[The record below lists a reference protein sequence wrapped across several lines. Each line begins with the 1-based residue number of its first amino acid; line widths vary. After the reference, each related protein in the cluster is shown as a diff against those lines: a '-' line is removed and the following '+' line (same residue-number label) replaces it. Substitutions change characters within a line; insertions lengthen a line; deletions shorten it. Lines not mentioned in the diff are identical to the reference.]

1 MSSPGKRKRAQPPS
15 KVVLSEGSGDEAPI
29 PSSSFW
35 SSRQQA
41 PLFLPSSSDEDLA
54 RRRRNFEIADYA
66 QVLRLVPVDPLDP
79 NPPIVRPPYV
89 PPLPLPREAWPSVA
103 LPPPLPSVA
112 SSSVAG
118 SSRAGRAR
126 RPSLGTQLHEQQFY
140 GTPATSL
147 PPPSPAVPVA
157 RDGPRRLDLSQL
169 SARPRRRVPRSGPM
183 GIAQNFPRPAETPR
197 SPSPSGRY
205 TPPTDSL
212 SVLGAVSPQPPVVR
226 LPPRSL
232 AEIARAPT
240 SPIPSLRSSP
250 RDSGTPPPRAP
261 LGWRARPDR
270 VIGMEAPPFD
280 PEASRASPTPA
291 PALESPAKGRKTK
304 PFYVLVPPP
313 RDYRVVGTK
322 VQPSPRKPQLATM
335 AVTPWHPVETPPPG
349 PRSRSSSF
357 SEPPVD
363 IRPPSV
369 PVESRSESAHDSFV
383 TAASPVADAEPRV
396 ATPVASPPPIQSEA
410 AFRRGLI
417 REANRLEREQLQ
429 RDLAEVDRIIRLREV
444 NPPASLAPARE
455 EEDTPPP
462 AKKRRIHKRASPPPV
477 VEDDTRSFSLDRSPT
492 PQPEAPSPAPATLAP
507 AVAISSQTPVHVTR
521 STARAAGSTQTPA
534 VAVNPI
540 AARTPSVDRPTPV
553 KRGPGRPPGAK
564 NKKGAKGKGKGK
576 GTQPLRD
583 HIVVGPNTVM
593 AGPLPVAGESSG
605 RSGPFNFPMP
615 VPPINVDGLE
625 RVFTHD
631 VLQPFFGGCDFCLV
645 HDYRCDVALPGLACS
660 SCLTRRWP
668 CPNLNSVHQRMG
680 FFNRLAQRFENLGN
694 DHINNI
700 VYQMNHHGD
709 NAMAALELARSSQRE
724 YVRYQRLLGDVMTQ
738 MTHAYGDASGVAHAA
753 EISAEQIEQFAEYW
767 TAGRLSLPPRP
778 PPASSTSRLRG
789 APPSRRTWAREPF
802 EYYAGLD
809 ARNDPEIPVPTSNA
823 PGGDPGQ
830 SSSRRDVRDRSNDED
845 GEQEWEDDRG
855 PPSPSAPHGS

>member
-15 KVVLSEGSGDEAPI
+15 KVVLSEGSGDEAPPPAG

-35 SSRQQA
+35 SSRQPT
-41 PLFLPSSSDEDLA
+41 PLFPAPPPAMKILLPPRPLLG
-54 RRRRNFEIADYA
+54 RRRNFEIIDYA
-66 QVLRLVPVDPLDP
+66 EVCRLVPFDPQDP
-79 NPPIVRPPYV
+79 NPPIVRPRDA
-89 PPLPLPREAWPSVA
+89 PPLPHPREAWPSVP
-103 LPPPLPSVA
+103 LPPPIPPVA

-118 SSRAGRAR
+118 SSRAGHAR

-140 GTPATSL
+140 GTPVASL
-147 PPPSPAVPVA
+147 PPSQRFRLLATAPAAWICRSSAPVRVGVFHVA
-157 RDGPRRLDLSQL
+157 VLWASRRTSHPPPRLL
-169 SARPRRRVPRSGPM
+169 VPR
-183 GIAQNFPRPAETPR
+183 ET
-197 SPSPSGRY
+197 PSGRY
-205 TPPTDSL
+205 TLPTDSL

-250 RDSGTPPPRAP
+250 RDSGTPPPRVP
-261 LGWRARPDR
+261 FGWRARPDR

-291 PALESPAKGRKTK
+291 PAREPRGKGRQTK

-322 VQPSPRKPQLATM
+322 IQPSPRKLQLRTM
-335 AVTPWHPVETPPPG
+335 AVTPWHPVETPPPDSG
-349 PRSRSSSF
+349 SRSPSPF
-357 SEPPVD
+357 ADFDV
-363 IRPPSV
+363 RPPSV
-369 PVESRSESAHDSFV
+369 PAETRSESAHESFM
-383 TAASPVADAEPRV
+383 TAVSPAADAEPGV
-396 ATPVASPPPIQSEA
+396 ATPVASPPPVQSEA

-429 RDLAEVDRIIRLREV
+429 RDLAEVDRIIRLREM
-444 NPPASLAPARE
+444 NPPASLAPVRE

-462 AKKRRIHKRASPPPV
+462 AKKRRLRKRASPSPV
-477 VEDDTRSFSLDRSPT
+477 VEYD
-492 PQPEAPSPAPATLAP
+492 
-507 AVAISSQTPVHVTR
+507 
-521 STARAAGSTQTPA
+521 
-534 VAVNPI
+534 
-540 AARTPSVDRPTPV
+540 
-553 KRGPGRPPGAK
+553 
-564 NKKGAKGKGKGK
+564 
-576 GTQPLRD
+576 
-583 HIVVGPNTVM
+583 TVM

-668 CPNLNSVHQRMG
+668 CPNLNSVHLRMG

-694 DHINNI
+694 DHINDI

-802 EYYAGLD
+802 EYYTGLD
-809 ARNDPEIPVPTSNA
+809 ARNDPEVPVPTSSA

-845 GEQEWEDDRG
+845 DEQEWEDDRG
-855 PPSPSAPHGS
+855 PSSPSAPHGS

>member
-15 KVVLSEGSGDEAPI
+15 KVVLSEGSGDEAPPAAI

-54 RRRRNFEIADYA
+54 RRRRNFEITDYA
-66 QVLRLVPVDPLDP
+66 KVLRLVPVDPLDP
-79 NPPIVRPPYV
+79 NPPIVRPRDA
-89 PPLPLPREAWPSVA
+89 PPLPHPREAWPSVP
-103 LPPPLPSVA
+103 LPAHIPSVA

-118 SSRAGRAR
+118 SSRAGRTR

-140 GTPATSL
+140 GTPAMSL
-147 PPPSPAVPVA
+147 PPASPAVPVA
-157 RDGPRRLDLSQL
+157 RDGPRRLDLLQL
-169 SARPRRRVPRSGPM
+169 SARPRHRRVPRSGPM

-205 TPPTDSL
+205 TPPTDNL

-226 LPPRSL
+226 LPSRSL
-232 AEIARAPT
+232 AETARAPT
-240 SPIPSLRSSP
+240 SPIPSLRLSP
-250 RDSGTPPPRAP
+250 RDSARSH
-261 LGWRARPDR
+261 LRWRAHPDW
-270 VIGMEAPPFD
+270 VIGMEAPPFN
-280 PEASRASPTPA
+280 PEAARASPTPA
-291 PALESPAKGRKTK
+291 PARESPAKGRKTK

-357 SEPPVD
+357 SEPPAD

-369 PVESRSESAHDSFV
+369 PAETRSESAHESFV
-383 TAASPVADAEPRV
+383 TAASPVDVEPEV
-396 ATPVASPPPIQSEA
+396 ATPIASPPPAAQSEA

-429 RDLAEVDRIIRLREV
+429 RDLAEVDRIIRLRER

-477 VEDDTRSFSLDRSPT
+477 VEDDTKSFSANRLFT
-492 PQPEAPSPAPATLAP
+492 PEPEVASPAPATPAP
-507 AVAISSQTPVHVTR
+507 AVVISVQAPVRVTR
-521 STARAAGSTQTPA
+521 SAARAAGSTQTPA
-534 VAVNPI
+534 VAANPI

-564 NKKGAKGKGKGK
+564 NKKGTKGKGKGK

-583 HIVVGPNTVM
+583 RIVVGPDTEM
-593 AGPLPVAGESSG
+593 AGPLPVVGGSSG

-615 VPPINVDGLE
+615 VPPIDVDGVE
-625 RVFTHD
+625 RAFTHD
-631 VLQPFFGGCDFCLV
+631 VLQPLFGGCDFCLV
-645 HDYRCDVALPGLACS
+645 HDYRCDVATPGVACTPCS
-660 SCLTRRWP
+660 TRRWT
-668 CPNLNSVHQRMG
+668 CPNLYSVHRRMG

-694 DHINNI
+694 DHINDI
-700 VYQMNHHGD
+700 VYQMNYHGD
-709 NAMAALELARSSQRE
+709 HAMAALELARSSQRE
-724 YVRYQRLLGDVMTQ
+724 YVRYQQLLGDTMAQ
-738 MTHAYGDASGVAHAA
+738 MTHVYGDASGVAHAA
-753 EISAEQIEQFAEYW
+753 ELSAEEVAPFAEYW
-767 TAGRLSLPPRP
+767 TAGQLSLPPRLP
-778 PPASSTSRLRG
+778 PTSLWRQRG
-789 APPSRRTWAREPF
+789 VPPTRRTWVREPF

-809 ARNDPEIPVPTSNA
+809 ERNNPEVPVPTSNV

-845 GEQEWEDDRG
+845 DEQEWEDDRG
-855 PPSPSAPHGS
+855 PSSPSAPHGS

>member
-15 KVVLSEGSGDEAPI
+15 KVVLSEGSGDDAPPAAI

-35 SSRQQA
+35 SSRQA
-41 PLFLPSSSDEDLA
+41 TPLFLPSSSDDDLA
-54 RRRRNFEIADYA
+54 RRRRNFEIIDYA
-66 QVLRLVPVDPLDP
+66 EVLRLVPVDPQDP

-147 PPPSPAVPVA
+147 PPSSPAVPVA

-291 PALESPAKGRKTK
+291 PAREPRGKGRQTK

-322 VQPSPRKPQLATM
+322 IQPSPRKLQLRTM
-335 AVTPWHPVETPPPG
+335 AVTPWRPVETPPPDSG
-349 PRSRSSSF
+349 H
-357 SEPPVD
+357 
-363 IRPPSV
+363 RP
-369 PVESRSESAHDSFV
+369 
-383 TAASPVADAEPRV
+383 
-396 ATPVASPPPIQSEA
+396 SPPRP
-410 AFRRGLI
+410 
-417 REANRLEREQLQ
+417 
-429 RDLAEVDRIIRLREV
+429 
-444 NPPASLAPARE
+444 
-455 EEDTPPP
+455 
-462 AKKRRIHKRASPPPV
+462 
-477 VEDDTRSFSLDRSPT
+477 
-492 PQPEAPSPAPATLAP
+492 APSPAPATPAP
-507 AVAISSQTPVHVTR
+507 AAVISVQTPVRVTR
-521 STARAAGSTQTPA
+521 SAARAAGSTQTPA
-534 VAVNPI
+534 VAANPI

-564 NKKGAKGKGKGK
+564 NKKGTKGKGKGK

-583 HIVVGPNTVM
+583 RIVVGPNTVL
-593 AGPLPVAGESSG
+593 AGPLPVAGSSSG

-615 VPPINVDGLE
+615 VPPVDVDGLE
-625 RVFTHD
+625 RGFTHD

-660 SCLTRRWP
+660 PCLTRRWP

-694 DHINNI
+694 DHINDI

-753 EISAEQIEQFAEYW
+753 EISAEQIEEFAEYW
-767 TAGRLSLPPRP
+767 TASRLSLPPRP

-802 EYYAGLD
+802 EYYVGLD
-809 ARNDPEIPVPTSNA
+809 ERNDPEVPVPTSNA